1 MTRQG
6 TWSNDPSNAYTY
18 DAEGNV
24 TQVVNT
30 RGTSKYVYDALN
42 HRVHVQTPSATV
54 EYIFDYAG
62 RRISTW
68 TSPTFASEAKI
79 FWDGQQ
85 LGFRAYDGTTYFD
98 HQDVLGTERL
108 RSNYSG
114 GVAATYS
121 ALPWGDGYTAVVNN
135 TWGDQDN
142 GHFAGL
148 EHDAE
153 SGTEHAQFRNYA
165 SSRAGGLHPTP
176 TWAATT

>member
-1 MTRQG
+1 MTSMATAGNQTPLNG
-6 TWSNDPSNAYTY
+6 GYSVNVTFDSNNHISTSGYTYDQAGNLVNDPSNAYTY

-121 ALPWGDGYTAVVNN
+121 TLPWGDGYTAVVNN
-135 TWGDQDN
+135 TWG
-142 GHFAGL
+142 G
-148 EHDAE
+148 
-153 SGTEHAQFRNYA
+153 SG
-165 SSRAGGLHPTP
+165 
-176 TWAATT
+176 